1 MTNSE
6 KTLSIMEEMEAQSA
20 WQRNQSMIATF
31 RDLANH
37 TENEA
42 AKHIYENTIRV
53 LERGDYQC

>member
-6 KTLSIMEEMEAQSA
+6 KTLSLLSEMEAQSA

>member
-6 KTLSIMEEMEAQSA
+6 KTLSIMEEMEAQSQWA
-20 WQRNQSMIATF
+20 RNQSMIVTF

-42 AKHIYENTIRV
+42 AKHIYENTIRI